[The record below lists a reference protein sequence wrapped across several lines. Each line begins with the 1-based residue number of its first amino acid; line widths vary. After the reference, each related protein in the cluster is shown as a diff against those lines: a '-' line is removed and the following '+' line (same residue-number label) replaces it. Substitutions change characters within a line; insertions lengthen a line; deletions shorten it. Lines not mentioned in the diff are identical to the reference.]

1 MKVVTGNLMKAA
13 AIFAILLSSA
23 AVSWAGDCGRYFN
36 AITSWFEQTPDN
48 SGKCHMENVP
58 DDSEYPDHSI
68 PYKLR
73 NGKELCPRHRYQM
86 DWEYLWK
93 NGRRISGVYYLGST
107 ARMTLAFKDSFTPDG
122 PVRIFQDEKL
132 FCEVTVNRN
141 GKPDGI
147 VREYSPEGRL
157 KQAFRM
163 VEGTRKGGYVKFDNN
178 GKLESFACEDKPI
191 FDGDAERCGFNGKA
205 VVVKLPNGRSLTH
218 VKGKLTL
225 EESVERNG
233 KRAVKTY
240 SFSGSGEAMLR
251 VEEYYKNGNLF
262 QSYSKR
268 DDQLDGEFREL
279 YDDGTTAEEGIA
291 EQGRIVE
298 IRKFFRNGKPKLEAR
313 LKMNGELCDAK
324 IFTPDGILDRDGT
337 FKSYRRSVSWE
348 VPQGKVRNYFHDGT
362 LLDEGN
368 YIDGF
373 RDGSHT
379 FYLKEGKKEEIDYVT
394 GKPVRV
400 REFDAKGVLVKESEI
415 FDDGSQLEIQKSR

>member
-1 MKVVTGNLMKAA
+1 MNAISTIVLRAGAAFALLM
-13 AIFAILLSSA
+13 SSTS
-23 AVSWAGDCGRYFN
+23 VSWAGDCSRSFN
-36 AITSWFEQTPDN
+36 AITSWVEQTPDN
-48 SGKCHMENVP
+48 SGKCHMENVA
-58 DDSEYPDHSI
+58 DDSEYPEHSI

-73 NGKELCPRHRYQM
+73 NGRELCPRHRYQM

-132 FCEVTVNRN
+132 FCEVPVNRK

-157 KQAFRM
+157 MQAFRM
-163 VEGTRKGGYVKFDNN
+163 VEGGRKGGFVKFDKN
-178 GKLESFACEDKPI
+178 GKLKSFACEDKPI

-205 VVVKLPNGRSLTH
+205 AVVKLPNGRTLSH
-218 VKGKLTL
+218 VKGKLTT
-225 EESVERNG
+225 EESVEGNG
-233 KRAVKTY
+233 TRTVK
-240 SFSGSGEAMLR
+240 SFSVSSAGVSMIR
-251 VEEYYKNGNLF
+251 VVEYYNNGNLF

-268 DDQLDGEFREL
+268 DDQLDGEFKEL

-313 LKMNGELCDAK
+313 LNKPGDLCEAR
-324 IFTPDGILDRDGT
+324 IYTPDGILDRDGT
-337 FKSYRRSVSWE
+337 FKSYRRSVAWE
-348 VPQGKVRNYFHDGT
+348 VPHGKVRNYFHDGT
-362 LLDEGN
+362 LLNEGN
-368 YIDGF
+368 YLDGS

-394 GKPVRV
+394 GKPVKV
-400 REFDAKGVLVKESEI
+400 REFDARGVLVKESEI
-415 FDDGSQLEIQKSR
+415 YEDGSKREI